1 MKNIIKNTAILT
13 VITLVAGVLLGLVYE
28 VTKEPI
34 ALAKEKA
41 KNEAYQTVMKDA
53 DTFDAE
59 VVLKEKKVSKL
70 LAEKGITGCNVDEV
84 VAAKTNDEIIGYI
97 FTTTT
102 SEGYGGDIQISV
114 GIANDGTVTGVE
126 ILSIS
131 ETAGL
136 GMNADTPEFKAQYAD
151 KKVDAFAV
159 TKTGAAA
166 DNEIDAISGATITSN
181 AVTNAVNTSV
191 ACFQEWLGGSVNE

>member
-1 MKNIIKNTAILT
+1 MKNIIKNTLILT

-28 VTKEPI
+28 ITKEPI
-34 ALAKEKA
+34 AQAKEKA
-41 KNEAYQTVMKDA
+41 KMEAYRTVMAGA

-59 VVLKEKKVSKL
+59 TVLKKDKINKL
-70 LAEKGITGCNVDEV
+70 LKKKDITGCTVDEV
-84 VAAKTNDEIIGYI
+84 VAAKAKGEIIGYV

-102 SEGYGGDIQISV
+102 SEGYGGNIQISV
-114 GIANDGTVTGVE
+114 GIKKDGTVTGME

-136 GMNADTPEFKAQYAD
+136 GMNADKPEFKSQYAN
-151 KKVDAFAV
+151 KLVDTFVV
-159 TKTGAAA
+159 TKTGAKN

-181 AVTNAVNTSV
+181 AVTDAVNLAV
-191 ACFQEWLGGSVNE
+191 VYFNEVLGGSVNE

>member
-1 MKNIIKNTAILT
+1 MKNIIKNTLILT

-28 VTKEPI
+28 ITKEPI
-34 ALAKEKA
+34 AQAKEKA
-41 KNEAYQTVMKDA
+41 KMEAYRIVMAGA

-59 VVLKEKKVSKL
+59 TVLKKDKINKL
-70 LAEKGITGCNVDEV
+70 LKKKDITGCTVDEV
-84 VAAKTNDEIIGYI
+84 VAAKAKGEIIGYV

-102 SEGYGGDIQISV
+102 SEGYGGNIQISV
-114 GIANDGTVTGVE
+114 GIKKDGTVTGME

-136 GMNADTPEFKAQYAD
+136 GMNADKPKFKSQYAN
-151 KKVDAFAV
+151 KLVDTFVV
-159 TKTGAAA
+159 TKTGAKN

-181 AVTNAVNTSV
+181 AVTDAVNLAV
-191 ACFQEWLGGSVNE
+191 VYFNEVLGGSVNE